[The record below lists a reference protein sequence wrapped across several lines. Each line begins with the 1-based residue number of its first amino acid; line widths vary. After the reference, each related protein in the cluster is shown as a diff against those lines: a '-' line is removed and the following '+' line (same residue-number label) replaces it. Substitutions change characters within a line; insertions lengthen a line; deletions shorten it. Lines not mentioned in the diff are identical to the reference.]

1 MKNYLIV
8 TKNERELEH
17 PFTLELKNYI
27 ESKGGVVTVVARPRD
42 SSNLKISVPDGVEA
56 IFTIGGD
63 GTLVRAAQMTFS
75 SNVPLMGVNHG
86 HLGYLCDL
94 NEENVY
100 VAVDRMFEDD
110 YEIEE
115 RMMLSGYVVKKGGAK
130 TPIEHSLN
138 DIVVT
143 SNDGKSVIRLTV
155 YINGE
160 FLYSV
165 QGDGMIFATPT
176 GSTAYNLSANGP
188 IVDPKTEAILMTA
201 INPHTLNSRSIV
213 LDPEDEISLEITP
226 RRQTAKEAATVMFDG
241 SFPITIEPGE
251 RLVVRKSDRKTKMIF
266 MSRMNFLERMR
277 NKMQENG

>member
-8 TKNERELEH
+8 TKNERELQN
-17 PFTLELKNYI
+17 PFTTELKKYI
-27 ESKGGVVTVVARPRD
+27 EDKGGVAEVVARPRD
-42 SSNLKISVPDGVEA
+42 DSNLGITVPEGVEG

-63 GTLVRAAQMTFS
+63 GTLVRAAQMTFE

-94 NEENVY
+94 NEDSVY
-100 VAVDRMFEDD
+100 PAIDRMFAND

-115 RMMLSGYVVKKGGAK
+115 RMMLSGYVIRSNGEK
-130 TPIEHSLN
+130 TPIQHSLN
-138 DIVVT
+138 DIVV
-143 SNDGKSVIRLTV
+143 SSDDGKSVIRLTV

-160 FLYSV
+160 YLYSI

-188 IVDPKTEAILMTA
+188 IVDPKTEAILMTP

-213 LDPEDEISLEITP
+213 LDSEDEISIEITP
-226 RRQTAKEAATVMFDG
+226 RRQTAVEAATVLFDG
-241 SFPITIEPGE
+241 SFPYNMVPGD
-251 RLVVRKSDRKTKMIF
+251 RLVVRKSNRKTKMIF
-266 MSRMNFLERMR
+266 MSKMNFLQRMR
-277 NKMQENG
+277 NKMQEN